1 MRPYMESTC
10 PASVED
16 CPARL
21 ASVVLTLVEVCLV
34 EVVWSRNVH
43 IIETCDL
50 VGSAEVSFRVK
61 YSIAI
66 VV

>member
-1 MRPYMESTC
+1 MRLYIESTC
-10 PASVED
+10 PASVGD

-50 VGSAEVSFRVK
+50 VGSVDVSFRVV
-61 YSIAI
+61 YSVAI